1 MTAGAGRRPRV
12 TIAELR
18 LDCKRTFSRYYLDL
32 SSPGVPTPT
41 EAYEACA
48 AYLAARRRDLG
59 ETLFW
64 LQLDHEVEQLAGEVE
79 QDLRFRRLEGLVE
92 HLAREPVEAR
102 LRECIEAGL
111 RR

>member
-1 MTAGAGRRPRV
+1 VTAGSGRQRH
-12 TIAELR
+12 TSIADLR
-18 LDCKRTFSRYYLDL
+18 LGCKRSFSRYYLDL
-32 SSPGVPTPT
+32 SSSGVPTPT

-48 AYLAARRRDLG
+48 AYLAARREELG
-59 ETLFW
+59 ETLFM

-79 QDLRFRRLEGLVE
+79 QDLRFRRIEGLVE

-102 LRECIEAGL
+102 MWECVEAGL

>member
-1 MTAGAGRRPRV
+1 MTAGSGRRPRS
-12 TIAELR
+12 TIAELK

-32 SSPGVPTPT
+32 RSSGVPTPT

-48 AYLAARRRDLG
+48 AYMAARREELG

-64 LQLDHEVEQLAGEVE
+64 LQLDSEVDMLAGEVE
-79 QDLRFRRLEGLVE
+79 QDLRFRRIEGLGD
-92 HLAREPVEAR
+92 HLSLEPIDAR
-102 LRECIEAGL
+102 LRECVRAGL